1 MIWVAVLVCLGLVIV
16 AAFELLE
23 IDRLERENR
32 RIQAEARKM
41 MAEADEM
48 REMAKANHLY
58 AHHLLRVARDHER
71 MAKAYLKRARKEGGQ

>member
-16 AAFELLE
+16 AAYELIE
-23 IDRLERENR
+23 IERLERENR

-41 MAEADEM
+41 MAEADQV
-48 REMAKANHLY
+48 RETAQANHLY